1 MSNTDERCVQRTV
14 GDSGGVSMHANTI
27 KAMLGARVKLVTFLY
42 KFY

>member
-14 GDSGGVSMHANTI
+14 GDSGGVSMHAKI